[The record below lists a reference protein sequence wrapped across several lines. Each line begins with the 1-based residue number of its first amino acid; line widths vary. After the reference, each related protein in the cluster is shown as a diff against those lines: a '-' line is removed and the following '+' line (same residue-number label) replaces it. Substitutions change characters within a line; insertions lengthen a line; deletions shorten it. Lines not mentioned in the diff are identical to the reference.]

1 MHKLI
6 LASLAAVLLTGLPA
20 RADQVT
26 GTIIALD
33 VVEQQLVLGDGSV
46 YTLPKSVAAAKL
58 ALGSKVEGD
67 LHIVRRYQHGDR
79 GRWGEVAGNILVKE
93 AEIGL
98 GWGRGR
104 NETELRSAS
113 CYRQPG

>member
-58 ALGSKVEGD
+58 ALGSKVRVTFTSSDGTNTATA
-67 LHIVRRYQHGDR
+67 
-79 GRWGEVAGNILVKE
+79 VAGAK
-93 AEIGL
+93 
-98 GWGRGR
+98 
-104 NETELRSAS
+104 
-113 CYRQPG
+113 